1 MAIINNPNEKIFAE
15 KMFQKMVE
23 LSQKSNKGGLYSEM
37 ATASQRNQIAPWK
50 PNFTTVNPGVASRIS
65 KKIPGIGNILT
76 ALLGGQMIGT
86 ELNERLGI
94 SDFLAEYLSPEP
106 EYPEEQ
112 EYPYSIYEKNED
124 ARYRNKNNT
133 SSRGQL
139 LNEMKRQTKYKEN
152 FREKLSK
159 RGK

>member
-23 LSQKSNKGGLYSEM
+23 LSQKSNKGRLYSEM
-37 ATASQRNQIAPWK
+37 ATASPRNQIAPWK
-50 PNFTTVNPGVASRIS
+50 PNFTTVPGVKASRIS
-65 KKIPGIGNILT
+65 KIPGVGNILT

-106 EYPEEQ
+106 KYPEEQ
-112 EYPYSIYEKNED
+112 EYPYSIYEKNE
-124 ARYRNKNNT
+124 
-133 SSRGQL
+133 
-139 LNEMKRQTKYKEN
+139 
-152 FREKLSK
+152 SK
-159 RGK
+159 RRK